1 MMSGFIGRQLEFGKL
16 LDRVFETV
24 ENTDIR
30 ALEKPLVDTIE
41 TLKYAYRVSIDEKLS
56 RSRALMI
63 ETPGSMVNRF
73 VASKII
79 CRLSVFLKHRDSLS
93 RLLTNADCMPSKKD
107 FKNAISS
114 SAKMSGCQNRSSM
127 RVDDIAYRC
136 MRKIISVIDTEPENM
151 DFAASVLMACAT
163 SNDVKEL
170 RDKLLVYDINQPD
183 DVMIQLSHEVE
194 TCEPCQPSIPLSK
207 RPLRLKAT
215 KMSRYTKVKCI
226 EAACV
231 FGNTPLVESLLM
243 SGSCGINSNIC
254 KFMACGGVMPEVVVL
269 MHEPL
274 TNENNLRFLGECVRY
289 GRMFNQSTFVARVTE
304 QLNAGQRKY
313 IKEYPSCLFENRA
326 GT

>member
-1 MMSGFIGRQLEFGKL
+1 MKSEFFKRQSEFDEL
-16 LDRVFETV
+16 LDHVFETV
-24 ENTDIR
+24 GNTDIR

-41 TLKYAYRVSIDEKLS
+41 TLKYAYRVAFDESSPKS
-56 RSRALMI
+56 RQPMVTPPGDMI
-63 ETPGSMVNRF
+63 NRF
-73 VASKII
+73 VAGKII
-79 CRLSVFLKHRDSLS
+79 YRFSVFMKHRDSLS

-107 FKNAISS
+107 LEYAVSRI
-114 SAKMSGCQNRSSM
+114 AKLAGCQHRSSM

-136 MRKIISVIDTEPENM
+136 MRKIISVIDVESENM

-170 RDKLLVYDINQPD
+170 RDKLLAYDINQPD
-183 DVMIQLSHEVE
+183 DVMIQLSHEAE
-194 TCEPCQPSIPLSK
+194 TCEPCQSSNTLLGRPSRLIVTKLSQ
-207 RPLRLKAT
+207 
-215 KMSRYTKVKCI
+215 YTIVKCI

-304 QLNAGQRKY
+304 QLNAGQREY
-313 IKEYPSCLFENRA
+313 IKEYPSRPLKNQA